1 LVTRWLAFF
10 LENIYPFV
18 VTNVLLLRIKITEMK
33 RTIYTI
39 GETVYDIIF
48 QHGQIRAGRAGGSML
63 NASVSLGRLGYD
75 VCFISEVGNDD
86 LGNLIVDFLDKN
98 GVNTSFLDR
107 FTDGKTPVAFAF
119 LDENKNA
126 KYSFL
131 KQYPQ
136 NRLQQQLPV
145 ITGNDILMF
154 GSFFSISM
162 EVRQPVLKFVQQAKA
177 AGAIV
182 IYDPNIR
189 SPHKNDLP
197 ELLPLIMENFSLA
210 DIVRTSHDD
219 FLTIFETENPEEAF
233 RIINQLDKA
242 SLIFTQ
248 GAGGIHLFTPTYI
261 NYFEVP
267 KIEVK
272 STIGAGDNFNAGI
285 AISLIDLGITK
296 PGLRNLTIA
305 QWDQIIH
312 TGIDLSQ
319 QVCKSYDNYVG
330 RKVLPKRKA

>member
-1 LVTRWLAFF
+1 
-10 LENIYPFV
+10 
-18 VTNVLLLRIKITEMK
+18 MK

-48 QHGQIRAGRAGGSML
+48 ENGQIKAGKPGGSML

-86 LGNLIVDFLDKN
+86 LGKLIVDFLDEN

-107 FTDGKTPVAFAF
+107 FSDGKTPVALAF
-119 LDENKNA
+119 LDEQKNA

-136 NRLQQQLPV
+136 KRFQQQLPV
-145 ITGNDILMF
+145 VTGNDILLF
-154 GSFFSISM
+154 GSFFSISQ

-189 SPHKNDLP
+189 RPHKNDLP
-197 ELLPLIMENFSLA
+197 ELLPMIMENFSLA
-210 DIVRTSHDD
+210 DIVRSSHED
-219 FLTIFETENPEEAF
+219 FHTIFETENPEEAF
-233 RIINQLDKA
+233 RITNQEGKA
-242 SLIFTQ
+242 ALIFTQ
-248 GAGGIHLFTPTYI
+248 GAGGIHLFTP
-261 NYFEVP
+261 NYTNHFEVP
-267 KIEVK
+267 EIEVK

-285 AISLIDLGITK
+285 AKSLIDQRITK
-296 PGLRNLTIA
+296 TGLRNLTIA

-319 QVCKSYDNYVG
+319 QVCKSYDNYVE
-330 RKVLPKRKA
+330 RKALPTSND